1 MNNEMHKNQDFL
13 YNVREIA
20 FANQCEIISKF
31 NVIFTLNVFL
41 QIFERL
47 WHDFLGKCFLIGNP
61 SFDQPGIN

>member
-31 NVIFTLNVFL
+31 NVIFTLKVNKSLSDYGTTFSENVF
-41 QIFERL
+41 
-47 WHDFLGKCFLIGNP
+47 
-61 SFDQPGIN
+61 